1 MRYAAILKFAYC
13 KLIMREKSFGQV
25 LQKIRKEQGL
35 SQEELAFKASLHRTY
50 ISDLERDR
58 KSPSLRTMEK
68 LAEVLGLSMLELIR
82 QMYV

>member
-1 MRYAAILKFAYC
+1 MRYAAILEFAYC

-25 LQKIRKEQGL
+25 LKKIRKEQGL